1 MDTRPINNTHN
12 LQHDTASRPGE
23 PSASSANTAPQPL
36 ESTLNPELAPANHND
51 INGDVQMN
59 DWPRLASAAAAAL
72 VQSRWAT
79 EDEHPENNQHRF
91 VSRANRRPRDGG
103 SGNNAPAARNRARAR
118 SRSPRRHGEDQIIR
132 LRDNPRPANAAART
146 TSVNWNLEP
155 EGYLTHN
162 SRGTMAIKDENMDA
176 VQNSAISLNTNTIR
190 ASTTG
195 SERFINI
202 TDRMSTI
209 APLLVRPEDTVRL
222 VFQIDRRRQH
232 IRSAN
237 PSRSQ
242 EANMRHNI
250 SRQGAAPRRVQ
261 PDFQPQVQRAPREHN
276 ARPQQPPAEP
286 EELPAEVQHPPPQ
299 LQPRVLVCANC
310 GIEGHALRD
319 CVTHWTPAGDIPGCY
334 RCNDISHTID
344 SCPVQ
349 PPYDDAMKYQIEVID
364 RSGRPPLRSAR
375 GWNQVAVAM
384 NYRGPGPISKE
395 YMKGLYLTHFN
406 TWDYGLSSMQQW
418 DLLIKDPATVSLEQ
432 IKNLPNQGYDD
443 LPRDKRGALR
453 QLTLD
458 ARLIL
463 ERLERGQL
471 HEQIGDEEF
480 NAHTS
485 TLERLVVFKNIKELR
500 ERNEQLLKV
509 THKLMEVTGYN
520 QAEAVAAR
528 SQAIEDHKER
538 GRLKP
543 ELEIFKDTLRGFQ
556 ANCTTSNKN
565 WRSSKA
571 L

>member
-1 MDTRPINNTHN
+1 MNNTNN

-59 DWPRLASAAAAAL
+59 DWPRLTSAAAAAL

-103 SGNNAPAARNRARAR
+103 SGNNAPAARNR

-209 APLLVRPEDTVRL
+209 APLLVRPEDTVIP
-222 VFQIDRRRQH
+222 VIQIDRRRQH

-250 SRQGAAPRRVQ
+250 SRQGAAPHSVQ
-261 PDFQPQVQRAPREHN
+261 SDFQPQVQRRVPREHN

-310 GIEGHALRD
+310 GIEGHTLRD
-319 CVTHWTPAGDIPGCY
+319 CVTHWTLAGDIPGCY

-364 RSGRPPLRSAR
+364 RSGRPPLRSTR
-375 GWNQVAVAM
+375 GWNQLAVAM

-406 TWDYGLSSMQQW
+406 TWDYGLSLMQQW

-443 LPRDKRGALR
+443 LPRDKRGR
-453 QLTLD
+453 V
-458 ARLIL
+458 RI
-463 ERLERGQL
+463 R
-471 HEQIGDEEF
+471 
-480 NAHTS
+480 
-485 TLERLVVFKNIKELR
+485 R
-500 ERNEQLLKV
+500 EKRDP
-509 THKLMEVTGYN
+509 
-520 QAEAVAAR
+520 
-528 SQAIEDHKER
+528 SQAIVI
-538 GRLKP
+538 P
-543 ELEIFKDTLRGFQ
+543 I
-556 ANCTTSNKN
+556 
-565 WRSSKA
+565 
-571 L
+571 